1 MDLVIFAALGNREEN
16 VNNKRKKKNKQLIWI
31 ALLSFVLL
39 VCVIAQVQ
47 KKTRISEQKNSIQSK
62 RSENA
67 NNTGNANSKEVMKK
81 NVRVLIKTTGFT
93 DSYHKKVTLTSK
105 SAFTVRIGKKTTQY
119 PANAKVT
126 FTKKD
131 KAALKKKII
140 IKAGR
145 NAKLCLSSIKR
156 QNRHPSYRGSMEL
169 SLQYGKIIVVNELPI
184 EQYLYAVV
192 PSELSTGHQLEAL
205 KAQAVCARSYL
216 YGQLKAKR
224 YQKYHANVD
233 DSVSC
238 QVYNNIPEDA
248 RSREAVDQ
256 TKGQVLTSGGKGIA
270 IYYFS
275 TSWGS
280 TASAKEVW
288 KTASETSYL
297 PAKIQIT
304 SEEQTR
310 TGLIQMDLSNETDF
324 RNFLTNKFYDTYD
337 SHADWYRWNVTIAG
351 KSLSVRFD
359 QALAECYRSNPSMV
373 LTKTKKGTY
382 QKKPVVSI
390 GKLKDIQIAKREK
403 SGLVT
408 ELLLIGKDRT
418 VKVISQY
425 NIRKVLA
432 PLYEKIYYKNA
443 TASTMMKLLP
453 SAAFYIEK
461 ASVDNK
467 AAYRFVGGGFGHGC
481 GMSQEGAARMAELGK
496 NYVEILQQY
505 FEGAQLTQYQES

>member
-1 MDLVIFAALGNREEN
+1 MDLIFIVPGKQEEN
-16 VNNKRKKKNKQLIWI
+16 VKSKRKKKNRQLLWI

-39 VCVIAQVQ
+39 LCVIAEVQ
-47 KKTRISEQKNSIQSK
+47 KKAKIPEQKNSTQSS
-62 RSENA
+62 RSESVND
-67 NNTGNANSKEVMKK
+67 TGNANSKDTIPKK
-81 NVRVLIKTTGFT
+81 VRVLIKTTGFT
-93 DSYHKKVTLTSK
+93 DFYHKKVTLTSK

-131 KAALKKKII
+131 KAALKKKIT
-140 IKAGR
+140 IKAAG
-145 NAKLCLSSIKR
+145 NAKLCLTSIKR

-169 SLQYGKIIVVNELPI
+169 SLQSGKIVVVNELPI

-216 YGQLKAKR
+216 YGQLKTKR

-248 RSREAVDQ
+248 RSREAVDRTQ
-256 TKGQVLTSGGKGIA
+256 GQVLTSGGKSIA
-270 IYYFS
+270 VYYFS

-288 KTASETSYL
+288 MTASETSYL
-297 PAKIQIT
+297 PAKLQIT
-304 SEEQTR
+304 SDEQTR
-310 TGLIQMDLSNETDF
+310 TGLTQMDLSDETDF
-324 RNFLTNKFYDTYD
+324 RNFLTNKLCDTYD
-337 SHADWYRWNVTIAG
+337 SQADWYRWEVTITK

-359 QALAECYRSNPSMV
+359 QALAECYRSNPSLI

-390 GKLKDIQIAKREK
+390 GTLKDIRVTKREK

-408 ELLLIGKDRT
+408 ELLLIGKEKT
-418 VKVISQY
+418 VKVRSQY

-443 TASTMMKLLP
+443 TATTMMQLLP

-461 ASVDNK
+461 VSVDNK

-505 FEGAQLTQYQES
+505 FEGAQLTQYQEQ

>member
-47 KKTRISEQKNSIQSK
+47 KKTRISEQKNSIQSQ

-140 IKAGR
+140 IKAGG

-425 NIRKVLA
+425 
-432 PLYEKIYYKNA
+432 P
-443 TASTMMKLLP
+443 
-453 SAAFYIEK
+453 
-461 ASVDNK
+461 
-467 AAYRFVGGGFGHGC
+467 
-481 GMSQEGAARMAELGK
+481 
-496 NYVEILQQY
+496 
-505 FEGAQLTQYQES
+505 